1 MFKPP
6 FTLLILKESQNP
18 TTIRVTTGSLIALSA
33 SLVFVVGLL
42 VAVIMFLILP
52 WGTTPKGPRIS
63 ESVSEDSKTFIAAYE
78 SPVRDGE
85 LSGMEERDIED
96 LTIRQGEN
104 GSVEISFTFT
114 NTRAD
119 ETLYIWLIA
128 NPDAEKAGDMMVYPR
143 SPLFR
148 GVPVDYRNGIPY
160 KPTENKYLKA
170 TLTGPAVG
178 VDLERFRILAY
189 SPEGISV
196 LDRQY
201 VIEQNIRM

>member
-1 MFKPP
+1 MIKPP
-6 FTLLILKESQNP
+6 FTLLILKESRNP
-18 TTIRVTTGSLIALSA
+18 TTIRVTTGSLIVLSA
-33 SLVFVVGLL
+33 SFVFVVGILL
-42 VAVIMFLILP
+42 AVIMFLILP
-52 WGTTPKGPRIS
+52 WGTAPDGPHIS
-63 ESVSEDSKTFIAAYE
+63 EPAPEDGESLIAAYE
-78 SPVRDGE
+78 SPGRDGE
-85 LSGMEERDIED
+85 SSGTDERDIED

-114 NTRAD
+114 NTHAA

-160 KPTENKYLKA
+160 KATENKYLKA
-170 TLTGPAVG
+170 TLAGPAVG
-178 VDLERFRILAY
+178 VDLKLFRILAY

-196 LDRQY
+196 IDRQY